1 VSPGIGFTESAYHDG
16 KIERAGGISRKPYVI
31 SSDTQA
37 WVGSIGQIAVD
48 VLSSRHNGLVASV
61 ASLYE
66 IEKGNIDI
74 RYHANHFL
82 NARSMFAPSSE
93 SACGRLTTSR

>member
-1 VSPGIGFTESAYHDG
+1 
-16 KIERAGGISRKPYVI
+16 
-31 SSDTQA
+31 
-37 WVGSIGQIAVD
+37 
-48 VLSSRHNGLVASV
+48 LSSRHNGLVASV